1 MSTSVHL
8 LALLGDLLR
17 TALAAN
23 CWTTDFIIA
32 TEMLLGAVGHKQN

>member
-1 MSTSVHL
+1 MSTSIHL
-8 LALLGDLLR
+8 LALLEDLLR

-32 TEMLLGAVGHKQN
+32 TEMLLGAVGHKRN